1 MTATPGNTLKA
12 FNFRDFWTILKKSF
26 ASWNEDE
33 PFRLSAVVAYYALF
47 SLPALLV
54 IIVNVAGFIWGEEA
68 IQGKISTEVG
78 AMLGGDAARQV
89 EQMVAKAGQH
99 ESSMLATIISLG
111 VLFFGATGAFY
122 QLQQSLNIVWKVK
135 QKPKIGILRMLF
147 DRVTGFGLIL
157 IIAFL
162 MLISLALTAALA
174 TLSDWIMQHL
184 PDFLIHVFFVI
195 NFLVSLGIITVLFA
209 LIFKVLPDV
218 RVPWKAVWM
227 GALITALL
235 FVLAKFALG
244 IYFGEAEPGSTYG
257 AAGSVVL
264 ILLWVSYSCLIL
276 FFGAEFTKQYA
287 YHHDVYPRPSPY
299 AIKYREETEASGRSV
314 KP

>member
-1 MTATPGNTLKA
+1 MTETSPAKLKA
-12 FNFRDFWTILKKSF
+12 FSLKNFWTILKKTF
-26 ASWNEDE
+26 TAWNEDE

-54 IIVNVAGFIWGEEA
+54 IIVNAAGAIWGEAA
-68 IQGKISTEVG
+68 IQGKISSEIG

-89 EQMVAKAGQH
+89 EQMVAKAGSH
-99 ESSMLATIISLG
+99 ESSLVATIISLG

-147 DRVTGFGLIL
+147 DRVTAFGLIL
-157 IIAFL
+157 VIAFL
-162 MLISLALTAALA
+162 MLISLALTAAL
-174 TLSDWIMQHL
+174 SIFRDWIMQHL
-184 PDFLIHVFFVI
+184 PAFLIYVFYVV
-195 NFLVSLGIITVLFA
+195 NFLVSLGIVMVLFA

-227 GALITALL
+227 GALITAVL
-235 FVLAKFALG
+235 FVAAKFALG
-244 IYFGEAEPGSTYG
+244 IYFGEAQPGSTYG

-276 FFGAEFTKQYA
+276 FFGAEFTKVYA
-287 YHHDVYPRPSPY
+287 HHHQIYPKPSPY
-299 AIKYREETEASGRSV
+299 AIKYKEETQVAGCNV
-314 KP
+314 GG